1 MASSM
6 PTSYR
11 PHLPP
16 HFNEEALQLVTTP
29 TPRTLIATW
38 TSSRGSSRPHT
49 HIKLGSMCL
58 APLPPSVVPTNQA
71 LGWINWA
78 TRHVGATWAP
88 ARLVCETCVCETCV
102 RGLCARLVCEALCET
117 CARLA
122 SMNLSTSSTRDGSA
136 VASTS

>member
-16 HFNEEALQLVTTP
+16 RFNEEALQLAT
-29 TPRTLIATW
+29 TPRTLIATG

-58 APLPPSVVPTNQA
+58 APLPPSGVPTNQA

-88 ARLVCETCVCETCV
+88 ARLVCETYVRGLCARLMCETCV
-102 RGLCARLVCEALCET
+102 RDLCARLVCEACVRGLCET
-117 CARLA
+117 CLHELVDII
-122 SMNLSTSSTRDGSA
+122 NT
-136 VASTS
+136 